1 MKLNGNKLTYTSLRF
16 ITAATL
22 VSTMLFAPGIA
33 FATDKDAHE
42 DRTELRIKEMHA
54 KLKITS
60 AQEEQWAK
68 VAQAMLDDAK
78 TMDALT
84 QIRVDHAKDMTA
96 VDDLKSFGEIADAY
110 ANGIKK
116 MIPVFADLYA
126 SMSDAQKK
134 EADAF
139 FRYGYEKH
147 SHKNSHKKKSV
158 GK

>member
-1 MKLNGNKLTYTSLRF
+1 MKLSGNKLTYTSLRF

-22 VSTMLFAPGIA
+22 VATLFFAPEVVL
-33 FATDKDAHE
+33 ATDKDAHE
-42 DRTELRIKEMHA
+42 DRVELRIQDMHA
-54 KLKITS
+54 KLKVTA

-78 TMDALT
+78 TMDTLT
-84 QIRVDHAKDMTA
+84 QARVDLAKDMTA
-96 VDDLKSFGEIADAY
+96 VGDLKSYGEIVDAH

-116 MIPVFADLYA
+116 LIPVFAALYS

-134 EADAF
+134 AADTF
-139 FRYGYEKH
+139 FRQGYNEH
-147 SHKNSHKKKSV
+147 ADHKKSHKKSK

>member
-22 VSTMLFAPGIA
+22 VSTLLFAPGIA

-116 MIPVFADLYA
+116 MTPVFADLYA

-147 SHKNSHKKKSV
+147 SHKNSHKKKPV

>member
-1 MKLNGNKLTYTSLRF
+1 MKLSGNQYTYASARL
-16 ITAATL
+16 ITAAVLAATL
-22 VSTMLFAPGIA
+22 AFAPGVA
-33 FATDKDAHE
+33 LATDKDAHE
-42 DRTELRIKEMHA
+42 DRVELRIKDMHA

-78 TMDALT
+78 TMDTLT
-84 QIRVDHAKDMTA
+84 QARVDLAKDMTA
-96 VDDLKSFGEIADAY
+96 VGDLKSYGEIVDAH

-116 MIPVFADLYA
+116 LIPVFAALYS

-134 EADAF
+134 AADTF
-139 FRYGYEKH
+139 FRQGYNEHADHKK
-147 SHKNSHKKKSV
+147 SHKRSK

>member
-1 MKLNGNKLTYTSLRF
+1 MKLNGNKLTYASLRF
-16 ITAATL
+16 ITAVALAATL
-22 VSTMLFAPGIA
+22 VFAPGVALAI
-33 FATDKDAHE
+33 DKDAHE
-42 DRTELRIKEMHA
+42 DRTELGIKEMHA
-54 KLKITS
+54 KLKITP

-84 QIRVDHAKDMTA
+84 QIRVDQAKDMTA

-116 MIPVFADLYA
+116 MTPVFADLYA